1 MTALLI
7 KNIPAEL
14 HRKLK
19 SVARR
24 HHRSMNQQ
32 VIAIL
37 EKNLGEPAFSDI
49 PPPFKLRKRLTSRW
63 VCRVIRNARE
73 GRA

>member
-7 KNIPAEL
+7 KNIPLEL

-19 SVARR
+19 LTAQR

-32 VIAIL
+32 VITIL
-37 EKNLGEPAFSDI
+37 EEKLGEAAPPDV
-49 PPPFKLRKRLTSRW
+49 PPPFKLKKRLPSQW
-63 VCRVIRNARE
+63 VCKVIRNARE
-73 GRA
+73 GRT